1 MNYIKELYIDENL
14 KNADHVLEAIRRKEN
29 VFNVYLICMDN
40 LNNNVANIMST
51 YEAFSSKNEGREMT
65 LIGVAYGRR
74 GAYDLFK
81 AVLEDLLEKGIEVD
95 KVKDTLLQQ

>member
-14 KNADHVLEAIRRKEN
+14 KCADDVLKAIRRKEN
-29 VFNVYLICMDN
+29 VFNVYLICMDSLSGN
-40 LNNNVANIMST
+40 LADIMST
-51 YEAFSSKNEGREMT
+51 YEAFSSKNEGRDMT

-81 AVLEDLLEKGIEVD
+81 TIVENQLEKGV
-95 KVKDTLLQQ
+95 KVCEIKNTLLKQ